1 MSLPT
6 VSLVGNLTA
15 DPELR
20 YTQAGKPV
28 TSFSVACNE
37 RRKDQATGD
46 WVDGDTTFLQVTCW
60 RNSEAINNTLGRG
73 SKVMVVGT
81 LKQRSWES
89 KTGEKHTTHE
99 LNAQE
104 VAQIITDKKGVDQ
117 VAHSYS
123 APADDPW
130 PTTAPADPW
139 AGQNS
144 AEDTPF

>member
-1 MSLPT
+1 MALPT

-15 DPELR
+15 NPELR

-28 TSFSVACNE
+28 TSFSVACNDRYLDKTTNE
-37 RRKDQATGD
+37 WK
-46 WVDGDTTFLQVTCW
+46 DGDTTFLQVTCW

-81 LKQRSWES
+81 LKQRTWES

-99 LNAQE
+99 LNASE
-104 VAQIITDKKGVDQ
+104 VAQIITDKKGVAQ
-117 VAHSYS
+117 VGQSYT

-130 PTTAPADPW
+130 PTTAPAGDPW
-139 AGQNS
+139 A
-144 AEDTPF
+144 EDKPF